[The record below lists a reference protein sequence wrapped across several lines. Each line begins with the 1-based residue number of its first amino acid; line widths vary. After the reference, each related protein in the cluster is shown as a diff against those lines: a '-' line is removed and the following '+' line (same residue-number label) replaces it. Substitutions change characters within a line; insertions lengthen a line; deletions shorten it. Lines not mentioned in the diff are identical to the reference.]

1 MSFCRRLVASVQPSW
16 VAGMLASGWAF
27 YTFASEPGF
36 DAGGKGS
43 SLLSLLLFGMV
54 VADAQPTKE
63 RKALMVPLAITST
76 AFAHQETIPV
86 RHTCDGSNVSPPL
99 SWSGVPAGSKSLA
112 VIVFDP
118 DAPDPANPKTTWTH
132 WILYNI
138 PPAADGLI
146 DSAATRHL
154 PPGTLLGRNDW
165 GRTSYG
171 GPCPPVGMHRYFHT
185 MYALDI
191 VLADLKR
198 PGRIELEHAMQGHI
212 LTKADL
218 IGLYQRQR

>member
-1 MSFCRRLVASVQPSW
+1 MSFCRRMIARVQPAW

-36 DAGGKGS
+36 VASGKGS

-54 VADAQPTKE
+54 VADAQPVKE
-63 RKALMVPLAITST
+63 RKAPMVPLAITST
-76 AFAHQETIPV
+76 AFAHQGAIPG

-99 SWSGVPAGSKSLA
+99 SWSGVPAGAKSLA
-112 VIVFDP
+112 LIVFDP
-118 DAPDPANPKTTWTH
+118 DAPDPANPKTTWVH

-154 PPGTLLGRNDW
+154 PPGTLSGLNDW
-165 GRTSYG
+165 GRSSYG
-171 GPCPPVGMHRYFHT
+171 GPCPPVGKHRYFHT
-185 MYALDI
+185 LYALDV
-191 VLADLKR
+191 VLPDLKR
-198 PGRIELEHAMQGHI
+198 PGRVELEQAMQGHV
-212 LTKADL
+212 LAKSEL